1 MKKKKMEIPAEM
13 KAAASAFGRL
23 GGQSGSGAAKARG
36 PEQAREA
43 AIIRWEKHNARK
55 ASAFKGWETRRA
67 RRTATQ
73 LSEVRETAQS
83 LDNIIPPA
91 TDGPISP

>member
-1 MKKKKMEIPAEM
+1 MKKKKMTIPAEM

-36 PEQAREA
+36 NAREA
-43 AIIRWEKHNARK
+43 ARIRWARRD
-55 ASAFKGWETRRA
+55 ARRAAALKGWEKKRRA
-67 RRTATQ
+67 LKM
-73 LSEVRETAQS
+73 LSEVHEAAQS
-83 LDNIIPPA
+83 LDNIPPA